1 MGMIIGFSQA
11 IPKRTGFFRRELFS
25 TSFFVFP
32 RFLSLHF
39 FTPFCPSTTLQHQA
53 LQHPVSDNQL
63 SKQPLIR
70 MPDFICPG
78 LNPLSIPE
86 LIAIVG
92 QFIPICKQEL
102 VHKHNNLYFYPPV
115 CTMTTV
121 FAPQDLLACTAVSR
135 TWRRILLPILW
146 RSYDGTLMR
155 AVPLATI
162 RQNSVYFRAFRDY
175 LGHHHQGPFAS
186 TNLRSLVIS
195 HLHGWANG
203 LISSNPNLQSLTY
216 TGVGGAFP
224 NFGYRTFVYLSRLQ
238 DLCLSNWNMTGR
250 QLAFILCGSP
260 RLIRLGLSF
269 LEGIQDLEGMTIMFG
284 IEEIS
289 LGYIP
294 NSGQKLLQLIQ
305 YLPSLQRISFLGT
318 WIDQSTQQRDIITLS
333 SSLRFFCPEL
343 RSIHTTAAYNFASNE
358 YDTLDDSELASLIQ
372 STKALEH
379 FKVEVASLGRLMS
392 DSLITQYESLVA
404 VDLCIRRRNYRNS
417 TATPGCVRSSD
428 ILNTA
433 RILSSCCHLRVFRL
447 SSAVTIDVNAALQLF
462 TSPWACLGLEI
473 LWLSQISVPA
483 ATTKQDRRSTL
494 SSSSLFS
501 QYGWSVQSNKQHTT
515 LPKLN
520 QPHGQTQS
528 LSTQMRTLA
537 PPGSSTT
544 PSGRSVSE
552 TEEDLWAFG
561 TEFPKKLLPQIG
573 RLSVLKE
580 LCLNKVQ
587 YSRSAY
593 M

>member
-1 MGMIIGFSQA
+1 
-11 IPKRTGFFRRELFS
+11 
-25 TSFFVFP
+25 
-32 RFLSLHF
+32 
-39 FTPFCPSTTLQHQA
+39 
-53 LQHPVSDNQL
+53 
-63 SKQPLIR
+63 
-70 MPDFICPG
+70 MPDFIFPG

-92 QFIPICKQEL
+92 QFIPICKKEL
-102 VHKHNNLYFYPPV
+102 IHKHINLYFHPPV
-115 CTMTTV
+115 CAMTTV

-135 TWRRILLPILW
+135 AWRRILLPILW
-146 RSYDGTLMR
+146 RSYDGALMR

-162 RQNSVYFRAFRDY
+162 QQNSIYFRAFRDY

-186 TNLRSLVIS
+186 TNLRCLVIS
-195 HLHGWANG
+195 RLHEWANC
-203 LISSNPNLQSLTY
+203 LISSNPNLLSLTY
-216 TGVGGAFP
+216 TGLGGAFP
-224 NFGYRTFVYLSRLQ
+224 DFGYRALIYLSHLQ
-238 DLCLSNWNMTGR
+238 DLCLSNWNITGH
-250 QLAFILCGSP
+250 QLAFMLCGSP

-269 LEGIQDLEGMTIMFG
+269 LEGVQDLEGMTIMFG

-294 NSGQKLLQLIQ
+294 SSSQSLLQLIQ

-318 WIDQSTQQRDIITLS
+318 WSGQSPQQRDIFTLS
-333 SSLRFFCPEL
+333 SNLRFFCPEL

-372 STKALEH
+372 GAKNLEQFKA
-379 FKVEVASLGRLMS
+379 EVASLGRLMS
-392 DSLITQYESLVA
+392 DSLITQYESLVV
-404 VDLCIRRRNYRNS
+404 VDLCIRRRSYQHPHDGGGGSMGTDGETGVPTEHS
-417 TATPGCVRSSD
+417 TTAPGVRPSD
-428 ILNTA
+428 ILNTT

-447 SSAVTIDVNAALQLF
+447 SSAVTIDVNAALHLF
-462 TSPWACLGLEI
+462 ASPWACLGLEI

-494 SSSSLFS
+494 SLSSLFS
-501 QYGWSVQSNKQHTT
+501 QYGWSVQSSKRHTS
-515 LPKLN
+515 LPKSMG
-520 QPHGQTQS
+520 QPHGQTMPSSKQTAAAS
-528 LSTQMRTLA
+528 IARRTLA
-537 PPGSSTT
+537 PPSSSTT

-573 RLSVLKE
+573 LLSVLKE